1 MDIKKI
7 GMISAVVLA
16 FLVAMTA
23 SAMAAAPTAP
33 TNVSSTHTAGVSST
47 NTTIN
52 MNWTASTDADDD
64 LAGYIIKW
72 DDTQNSVFAAG
83 TVLSAAS
90 TTTSSESL
98 ADGSWYFH
106 IRAIN
111 NAGNLS
117 AVVTAGPFII
127 STQPSI
133 SEISPSSGATGTAV
147 TITGTGFANDASV
160 KMGTADMTS
169 VNPVSDKEIT
179 ANVPSSLSVGAYT
192 VTVTSG
198 GKYATK
204 SNAFTVTSSSG
215 NNAPQVSAGKDK
227 QTDVGTAV
235 SFNDAT
241 ASDSDGDTLTY
252 AWSVSEAPAGA
263 VAGTDYTLTST
274 SSLNAVEF
282 KPLTDKAKGSFTL
295 KLTVNDRET
304 SASDTVLV
312 VVGKV
317 IGDVNGDGKLDV
329 GDAVSVFT
337 ALVGKSTG
345 KLTSFVNADGKI
357 TPADA
362 AFVLMQLAK

>member
-52 MNWTASTDADDD
+52 MNWTASTDADGD
-64 LAGYIIKW
+64 LEGYIVQL
-72 DDTQNSVFAAG
+72 DNTQNTVFASG
-83 TVLSAAS
+83 PVLSS
-90 TTTSSESL
+90 TSIKYESL

-274 SSLNAVEF
+274 TSLNAVF
-282 KPLTDKAKGSFTL
+282 TPLTDDKAKGSFTL
-295 KLTVNDRET
+295 KLTVNDGKT
-304 SASDTVLV
+304 SASDTALV
-312 VVGKV
+312 TVGKV